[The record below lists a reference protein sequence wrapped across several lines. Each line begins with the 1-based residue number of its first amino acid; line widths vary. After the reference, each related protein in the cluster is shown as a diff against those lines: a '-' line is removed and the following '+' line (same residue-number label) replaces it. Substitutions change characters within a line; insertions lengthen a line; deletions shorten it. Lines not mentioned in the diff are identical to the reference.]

1 MFLHVVGHNQRF
13 RVIALTFRRSTETIS
28 HFFREVLFNVGE
40 LRNEMILPP
49 SSAIP
54 TKILHNTKW
63 NPFFK
68 DCVGAIDG
76 THVSAR
82 VPASE
87 KAAFLGR
94 KHTTIQ
100 NAMDAGLKTD
110 KGFKEVHCNAVAKD
124 LAKFAKVHVTGI
136 QVYNHLRKWRAKWVR
151 ITRLK
156 ELSGALWDENNFM
169 TSLDQEHYNGHIKV
183 HPKDADFLNT
193 PIAHYQPME
202 AIFGGG
208 VATGRYATGSNEP
221 LNIPEGET
229 IDLDADT
236 SIEVDEDPIPEG
248 EVKPKVE
255 PTKKSKRKRVLDDE
269 QALMGGLTEAIKGF
283 SAAVGDA
290 IPGLYQ
296 AIMACPGFSRESL
309 MEALGYLT
317 EKKGSGLMFL
327 EMTPDDRDL
336 WLKSHLAKTY
346 YM

>member
-1 MFLHVVGHNQRF
+1 
-13 RVIALTFRRSTETIS
+13 
-28 HFFREVLFNVGE
+28 
-40 LRNEMILPP
+40 
-49 SSAIP
+49 
-54 TKILHNTKW
+54 
-63 NPFFK
+63 
-68 DCVGAIDG
+68 
-76 THVSAR
+76 
-82 VPASE
+82 
-87 KAAFLGR
+87 
-94 KHTTIQ
+94 
-100 NAMDAGLKTD
+100 
-110 KGFKEVHCNAVAKD
+110 
-124 LAKFAKVHVTGI
+124 
-136 QVYNHLRKWRAKWVR
+136 
-151 ITRLK
+151 
-156 ELSGALWDENNFM
+156 
-169 TSLDQEHYNGHIKV
+169 
-183 HPKDADFLNT
+183 
-193 PIAHYQPME
+193 ME

-255 PTKKSKRKRVLDDE
+255 PTKKSKRKRVLHDE
-269 QALMGGLTEAIKGF
+269 LALMGGLTEAIKGF

-296 AIMACPGFSRESL
+296 AVMACP
-309 MEALGYLT
+309 ALGYLT